1 MTALVHDLAVSRPR
15 SEPGWVRHALF
26 WHLHPLGFLGAEATA
41 GEAPSVA
48 HRLGGLEPWL
58 DHAVELGA
66 SGILLGP
73 VFASRSHGYDTT
85 DHFAVDPRLGDEDD
99 LVAVFSGAH
108 ARGLRVVLDGV
119 FNHVGEDFA
128 PYRRALA
135 GGPGSPEARW
145 FRLRWPDPDAPDG
158 GGAPVHDDFEGHQAL
173 VALNHDE
180 PAVADHVAQ
189 VMTHWLDRGA
199 DGWRLD
205 AAYAVP
211 PAFWAPVL
219 ARVRERHPE
228 VYVVGETI
236 HGDYVR
242 IVAESGMDAVT
253 QYELWKAIWSS
264 LNDGNFHEL
273 AHALGRHEE
282 FVRSFVPLTFVGNHD
297 VTRIA
302 SRLDDERHLDHALT
316 VLFTVAGTPC
326 VYAGDDHGFRGV
338 KEEREGGDD
347 AIRPAFP
354 ASPAE
359 LSPLGLDVFHRHQEL
374 ISIRRRHPWLHDA
387 RTEVLDASDS
397 LIVFRSRPEDETS
410 DDGLVVLL
418 STDESERSWGLPA
431 GVPAGDGPAT
441 LLAGVASLADDG
453 RTMVLPPHGW
463 AVVGP

>member
-1 MTALVHDLAVSRPR
+1 MTP
-15 SEPGWVRHALF
+15 PWVRHALF
-26 WHLHPLGFLGAEATA
+26 WHIYPLGFLGAEASRA
-41 GEAPSVA
+41 EVSDVR
-48 HRLGGLEPWL
+48 HRLPALEPWL

-66 SGILLGP
+66 SGVLLGP
-73 VFASRSHGYDTT
+73 VFESVGHGYETT
-85 DHFAVDPRLGDEDD
+85 DHFTVDPRLGDEDD
-99 LVAVFSGAH
+99 LVALFAAARS
-108 ARGLRVVLDGV
+108 RGLRVVLDGV

-128 PYRRALA
+128 VFRRALA
-135 GGPGSPEARW
+135 GGPASPEASW
-145 FRLRWPDPDAPDG
+145 FRLHWPDPAAPDG
-158 GGAPVHDDFEGHQAL
+158 GGTPTHDAFEGHQAL

-180 PAVADHVAQ
+180 PAVADHVAR
-189 VMTHWLDRGA
+189 VMDYWLSRGA

-219 ARVRERHPE
+219 ARVRERHSD

-236 HGDYVR
+236 HGDYAR
-242 IVAESGMDAVT
+242 IVADSGMDAVT

-273 AHALGRHEE
+273 AHALGRHGE
-282 FVRSFVPLTFVGNHD
+282 FLRHFVPLTFVGNHD

-302 SRLDDERHLDHALT
+302 SRLDDERHLDHALA

-347 AIRPAFP
+347 DVRPTFP
-354 ASPAE
+354 ASPDE

-374 ISIRRRHPWLHDA
+374 ISVRRRHPWLHDA
-387 RTEVLDASDS
+387 RTEVLDVSDRFVV
-397 LIVFRSRPEDETS
+397 LCSRPADGE
-410 DDGLVVLL
+410 DDGVVVLL
-418 STDESERSWGLPA
+418 SVDDTERSWGLPA
-431 GVPAGDGPAT
+431 GVPTTGDGPAQI
-441 LLAGVASLADDG
+441 LAGEASLDDG
-453 RTMVLPPHGW
+453 GRTVVVPPHGW